1 MIIII
6 LSILLILS
14 ILNTYYIYYYNY
26 NFKCP
31 KYYFNNNN
39 IPSNIKF
46 KTITFFY
53 KNDLYKKCYK
63 NDYNIDNTPI
73 RNKFEMKFDN
83 LINTLGNDFVYIVN
97 HKNKPFI
104 QPNEQ
109 QFTKIRKL

>member
-1 MIIII
+1 MITII

-31 KYYFNNNN
+31 ENYIYQNN
-39 IPSNIKF
+39 IPHNIKF

-53 KNDLYKKCYK
+53 KNDIYKKCHK
-63 NDYNIDNTPI
+63 NDFNLNDIPI
-73 RNKFEMKFDN
+73 RNNFEMKFNN
-83 LINTLGNDFVYIVN
+83 LLHKLGNDFVYIVN
-97 HKNKPFI
+97 HKNTPFI

-109 QFTKIRKL
+109 QFIQIRKL

>member
-31 KYYFNNNN
+31 KYYFQNNN
-39 IPSNIKF
+39 IPSNVKF

-53 KNDLYKKCYK
+53 KNDLYKKCHK

-73 RNKFEMKFDN
+73 RNKFEMKFNN

-109 QFTKIRKL
+109 QFIKIKKL

>member
-31 KYYFNNNN
+31 LNYFYNNNL
-39 IPSNIKF
+39 PHNIKF

-53 KNDLYKKCYK
+53 KNDLYKKCHK
-63 NDYNIDNTPI
+63 NDFNLDNTPI
-73 RNKFEMKFDN
+73 RNNFEMKLN
-83 LINTLGNDFVYIVN
+83 HMIKTLGNDFVYIEN
-97 HKNKPFI
+97 KKNKPFLL
-104 QPNEQ
+104 PNEQ
-109 QFTKIRKL
+109 QFIKIKNL

>member
-53 KNDLYKKCYK
+53 KNDLYKKCHK

-73 RNKFEMKFDN
+73 RNKFEMKFNN

-109 QFTKIRKL
+109 QFIKIKKL

>member
-31 KYYFNNNN
+31 KHYFYKNNLPHNV
-39 IPSNIKF
+39 KC

-53 KNDLYKKCYK
+53 KNDLYKKCHK
-63 NDYNIDNTPI
+63 NDYNINNTPI
-73 RNKFEMKFDN
+73 RNKFEMKFNN

-109 QFTKIRKL
+109 QFIKIKKL

>member
-53 KNDLYKKCYK
+53 KNDLYKKCHK
-63 NDYNIDNTPI
+63 NDYNIDNTLI
-73 RNKFEMKFDN
+73 RNKFEMKFNN

-109 QFTKIRKL
+109 QFIKIKKL